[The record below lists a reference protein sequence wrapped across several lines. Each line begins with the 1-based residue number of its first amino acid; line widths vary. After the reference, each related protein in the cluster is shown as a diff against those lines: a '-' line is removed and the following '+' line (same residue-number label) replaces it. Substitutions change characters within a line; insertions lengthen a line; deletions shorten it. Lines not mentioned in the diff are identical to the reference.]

1 MLVFDRYVFFTNI
14 SLLLV
19 FLSDDFVVYKNI
31 VLDTSIKYDR
41 YQNLDSAEM
50 ACRNDTECIGIYDE
64 NCDEDGPFLPI
75 RSFFMDIKYQ
85 PNCIYKKR
93 SYEGKK

>member
-1 MLVFDRYVFFTNI
+1 M
-14 SLLLV
+14 V